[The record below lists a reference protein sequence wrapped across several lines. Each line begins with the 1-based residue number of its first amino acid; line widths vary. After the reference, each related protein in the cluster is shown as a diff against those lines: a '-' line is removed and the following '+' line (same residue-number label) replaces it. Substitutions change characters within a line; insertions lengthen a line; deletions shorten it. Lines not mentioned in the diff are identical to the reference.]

1 MRRKWTMKHGMVIV
15 VLLTVQVF
23 FASCAGTRSQIP
35 FHEVSP
41 PDNNTVIIYVYRLP
55 SMVGAMVPWAVRLDG
70 KIVAVLKQKSYVVL
84 YTSLG
89 DHSIIIGDSEAVR
102 LFGRSLLGR
111 ATRMAEMYAAEKQGA
126 LPRAQE
132 SDSSNATANR
142 VYFLRSAGLSVNYVS
157 REEAM
162 KEIVNM
168 RYDTGL
174 KK

>member
-1 MRRKWTMKHGMVIV
+1 
-15 VLLTVQVF
+15 
-23 FASCAGTRSQIP
+23 
-35 FHEVSP
+35 
-41 PDNNTVIIYVYRLP
+41 
-55 SMVGAMVPWAVRLDG
+55 
-70 KIVAVLKQKSYVVL
+70 
-84 YTSLG
+84 
-89 DHSIIIGDSEAVR
+89 
-102 LFGRSLLGR
+102 
-111 ATRMAEMYAAEKQGA
+111 MAEMYAAEKQGA